1 MANKKA
7 QVKKCNTVK
16 VQYTGKL
23 EDRSI
28 VQSTTK
34 GNPLQFTI
42 GAGEVI
48 KGFEQAVVGME
59 PGQKKKVKVSADE
72 AYGPHRENLVL
83 EIERER
89 ILNDIEVNVGKRLKI
104 QQKDG
109 ESTILRVTDFS
120 NSKVT
125 LDANHPLAGKNLVFD
140 IKLSD
145 IA

>member
-7 QVKKCNTVK
+7 QVKKSNTVK

-23 EDRSI
+23 EDGSI

-59 PGQKKKVKVSADE
+59 PGQKKTVKVSADE

-89 ILNDIEVNVGKRLKI
+89 IPNDIEVNVGKRLKI

-125 LDANHPLAGKNLVFD
+125 LDAKA
-140 IKLSD
+140 
-145 IA
+145 

>member
-1 MANKKA
+1 MTDKKSKA
-7 QVKKCNTVK
+7 KKNVKVK
-16 VQYTGKL
+16 VQYTQKL
-23 EDRSI
+23 EDGSI

-59 PGQKKKVKVSADE
+59 PGQKKTVNVPVE
-72 AYGPHRENLVL
+72 MAYGPHRENLVL
-83 EIERER
+83 EIDRKR
-89 ILNDIEVNVGKRLKI
+89 IPEDIEVDVGKRLKI

-109 ESTILRVTDFS
+109 QETIVRVTDFS
-120 NSKVT
+120 NAKVT
-125 LDANHPLAGKNLVFD
+125 LDANHPLAGKNLIFD
-140 IKLSD
+140 IELID

>member
-7 QVKKCNTVK
+7 QVKKSNTVK

-23 EDRSI
+23 EDGSI

-59 PGQKKKVKVSADE
+59 PGKSFC
-72 AYGPHRENLVL
+72 R
-83 EIERER
+83 
-89 ILNDIEVNVGKRLKI
+89 
-104 QQKDG
+104 
-109 ESTILRVTDFS
+109 
-120 NSKVT
+120 
-125 LDANHPLAGKNLVFD
+125 
-140 IKLSD
+140 
-145 IA
+145 

>member
-7 QVKKCNTVK
+7 QVKKSNTVK

-23 EDRSI
+23 EDGSI

-59 PGQKKKVKVSADE
+59 PGQKKTVKVSADE

-89 ILNDIEVNVGKRLKI
+89 IPNDIEVNVGKRLKI

-125 LDANHPLAGKNLVFD
+125 LDANHPLAGKNLIFD
-140 IKLSD
+140 IKLID